1 MTIGADYV
9 SLPEFKDYIK
19 ISGSAKEAALQMAV
33 TSASRNIE
41 RFCNRQFNKEDV
53 ATPRRFRPDLSTL
66 AEVDD
71 FYEATGLVI
80 ETGTDGTFTD
90 TWSASDYELDP
101 ADGIREGQPG
111 WPFSV
116 IRAFGRTFPMDGRQ
130 SLRVTAKWGW
140 PTVPQ
145 PVKQACLELAH
156 EIYKSADAPFGVAGF
171 DQYGAVRVR
180 ENSKVCAMLSRYR
193 RLDM

>member
-9 SLPEFKDYIK
+9 SLPELKDYLK
-19 ISGSAKEAALQMAV
+19 LPGSAKDSVLQMAV

-41 RFCNRQFNKEDV
+41 RYCNRQFNKADA

-66 AEVDD
+66 AEIDD
-71 FYEATGLVI
+71 FWSTDDLVI

-101 ADGIREGQPG
+101 ADGVREGQPG

-116 IRAFGRTFPMDGRQ
+116 IRAYGRTFPANGRQ

-140 PTVPQ
+140 AAVPQ

>member
-9 SLPEFKDYIK
+9 SLTELKDYLK
-19 ISGSAKEAALQMAV
+19 LTSTAKDSTLQAAV

-41 RFCNRQFNKEDV
+41 RFCNRQFNKVDT
-53 ATPRRFRPDLSTL
+53 ASARRFRPDLESL

-71 FYEATGLVI
+71 FYDASGLVI
-80 ETGTDGTFTD
+80 ETSFDGTS
-90 TWSASDYELDP
+90 WSAQTDYELDP
-101 ADGIREGQPG
+101 IDGIREGQPG
-111 WPFSV
+111 WPFSS
-116 IRAFGRTFPMDGRQ
+116 IRAFGFTFPVNGR
-130 SLRVTAKWGW
+130 STLRVTAKWGW
-140 PTVPQ
+140 AAVPQ

-180 ENSKVCAMLSRYR
+180 ENSKVSAMLSRYR